1 MIEIACRAVLF
12 DCDGVLVDS
21 KDSGNRSWSRWAT
34 EHSLDP
40 AVVLRGVHGR
50 RSAETVA
57 LFLPEAAR
65 AAGVAAID
73 GLEIDDAGGTNPIAG
88 APELLAALPGN
99 FAVVTS
105 ATRPLLQARIGA
117 AGLTLPP
124 VVVTAEDVHHGK
136 PAPDGYL
143 LAAERLGVAIGD
155 CVVVEDSLTG
165 IRAGRAANAGFVLG
179 VGAEAVASD
188 ADQVVTDLRAYTWT
202 GAGLAIDPA
211 YLLR

>member
-40 AVVLRGVHGR
+40 AVVLHGVHGR

-99 FAVVTS
+99 FAVITS
-105 ATRPLLQARIGA
+105 ATRPLLRARIGA

-124 VVVTAEDVHHGK
+124 TVVTAEDVEHEK
-136 PAPDGYL
+136 PAPEGYL
-143 LAAERLGVAIGD
+143 LAGGRLGAPIGD
-155 CVVVEDSLTG
+155 YVVVEDSLTG
-165 IRAGRAANAGFVLG
+165 IRAGRAAGAGFVLG
-179 VGAEAVASD
+179 VGDEAVASD
-188 ADQVVTDLRAYTWT
+188 ADQVVRDLRACTWT